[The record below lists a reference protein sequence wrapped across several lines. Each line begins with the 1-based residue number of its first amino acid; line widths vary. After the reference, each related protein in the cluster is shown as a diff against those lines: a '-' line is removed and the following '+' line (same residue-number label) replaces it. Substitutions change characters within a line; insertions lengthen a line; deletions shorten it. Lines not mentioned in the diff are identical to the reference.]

1 MPSLKL
7 YDMNAKEVGAIEL
20 SDLFDMEYN
29 EPLIHQAVVTRLANE
44 RQGTKSTLT
53 RSEVRGGGAKPWR
66 QKGTGRARQGSIRSP
81 QWVKGGVG
89 FAPKSRD
96 FSKKMNVMARRIA
109 IFSALSQKVRDG
121 EMIVID
127 EIAVAAPKTKE
138 MVKFLNAFKLD
149 KTVLVVMSN
158 ADENV
163 RRASA
168 NLAKV
173 TTIPVEQI
181 NTYDVVKNAKIV
193 ISKDAVLALED
204 VYGADEE
211 EVAKAE
217 PEAIE
222 EAPVAPEKPKK
233 ATKKAAAEP
242 AAEPAAEEAP
252 VKKTTRKKT
261 AKAEEAPAA
270 EKSEEVAE

>member
-81 QWVKGGVG
+81 QWVKGGVV
-89 FAPKSRD
+89 FAPKSMD

-242 AAEPAAEEAP
+242 VAEPAAEEAP

>member
-1 MPSLKL
+1 
-7 YDMNAKEVGAIEL
+7 
-20 SDLFDMEYN
+20 
-29 EPLIHQAVVTRLANE
+29 
-44 RQGTKSTLT
+44 
-53 RSEVRGGGAKPWR
+53 
-66 QKGTGRARQGSIRSP
+66 
-81 QWVKGGVG
+81 
-89 FAPKSRD
+89 
-96 FSKKMNVMARRIA
+96 MNVMARRIA

-217 PEAIE
+217 PKRSRRRPLPPKSPKRRRRRLRRNPLRSLPPKRRRQEDD
-222 EAPVAPEKPKK
+222 EKEDRESRGG
-233 ATKKAAAEP
+233 ARG
-242 AAEPAAEEAP
+242 
-252 VKKTTRKKT
+252 RK
-261 AKAEEAPAA
+261 ERGGR
-270 EKSEEVAE
+270 